1 MVLNYIP
8 ISIPV
13 LILGAPVAVF
23 CFLDDPDVV
32 AFVLIP
38 NDNCSFTD
46 GYISKGYTHNKLSDS
61 VTLSFSLSQSH

>member
-32 AFVLIP
+32 AFVFVGEIFVGG
-38 NDNCSFTD
+38 ST
-46 GYISKGYTHNKLSDS
+46 GVLSCGGG
-61 VTLSFSLSQSH
+61 T